1 MSSKSND
8 KQSLI
13 TLGQNRKRQI
23 SKLAGGFK
31 SVGDFLSE
39 AIDKTKEM
47 DFPAAVKQ
55 AAPWAEKVFGAA
67 AEAASDVL
75 LPIKFVVKFAEKL
88 TEINDPEEI
97 GHLACTIAFERATEK
112 AVEEIGGPAEKRTV
126 MEEAKAQLA
135 TLEPCED
142 VDLGTFSYENA
153 ITHAFFQKA
162 DLYLQTSL
170 IMVGYTQDQ
179 INRITDK
186 VKDNFVFVLRTL
198 LTSRETAEKFAPF
211 KEFIELGGAQER
223 EAYKALAEHGEYQ
236 RWLYEEA
243 PVLGKSPFALKH
255 IYVETECGRL
265 TWGEINPPET
275 QVVGRR
281 APIEKHAVEKPDP
294 FSEQHGGRHPLLD
307 TVLNMISQSDV
318 REPIVIQAIAGA
330 GKSSFTVRLCVE
342 LLKRRLRPIRIR
354 LKNLRFDKH
363 VSEALQQA
371 VELSDEV
378 RSSDG
383 IPPTPKNLFRQGK
396 IFDEVGF
403 GKYDRVSR
411 YVLILDGWDEISLS
425 NESFKRRIE
434 RMLEQLRAEYI
445 DNQSRPYPVRVIIT
459 GRPSED
465 VNESGFLRDKT
476 PFLTIRPFSSDQL
489 KKFVGSLSEAVKN
502 HPLNTPDMDEWPPFD
517 PSRFEPILRR
527 YEEEFSPERLTLPSR
542 NRSVG
547 ALGLPLLAHL
557 AARLISVWK
566 GNAETLVEDST
577 TLYRNLVNLTC
588 AKSGKYE
595 SDEEVVDEIRE
606 QSRIV
611 GVDLRRLLWQTA
623 TAMTIYGKDLMP
635 YEELAKRLKLEDEQL
650 DEHVTEA
657 TGANMLSS
665 LLISFYFK
673 GGIKH
678 LGCEFA
684 HKSFREYLFAE
695 AIVEALKEYGDRADS
710 IVVDRGSFW
719 RDFSQDDPRFHFSR
733 ELGELLAPQWLSAE
747 VVAHIDSLIKWEVC
761 RATDPSKTV
770 DSGVVT
776 QPLTLDRWRL
786 IQDGLAD
793 LWDWWGEG
801 VHLRPQP
808 KLDKNRRNLQYEA
821 PYAADLIEYSL
832 PRASSSVHS
841 GSTRT
846 TTMDAHL
853 GYGLLSL
860 CVITHYYLLGLGSQE
875 SAHTA
880 DNNVRRYQSL
890 VTNPRTQRRE
900 VRFAPSGH
908 SREYFFNYIHRI
920 AAAGLRP
927 QGIFPVGIDLRGV
940 DLSNAYLSGVDFSEA
955 NLDSAVLRKSNL
967 CRANLEWGTIRN
979 GDLDGADLRGASMMT
994 TLLISTTFVN
1004 GYLGLVDFD
1013 SAILVDVNFSNADLD
1028 GSQFGARIENTLFD
1042 GASLNRVLFEGSKL
1056 KHVSFQKADLS
1067 EAIFKNS
1074 EFDGVSFG
1082 EANLARTVF
1091 KNITLEGTELSVPQ
1105 PQSLFELSPEQN
1117 DN

>member
-23 SKLAGGFK
+23 SKLAGGLK

-47 DFPAAVKQ
+47 DFPEAIKR
-55 AAPWAEKVFGAA
+55 AAPWAERILGAA
-67 AEAASDVL
+67 AGAASEVL
-75 LPIKFVVKFAEKL
+75 LPIKFVVKLAEKL
-88 TEINDPEEI
+88 TEINDPELL
-97 GHLACTIAFERATEK
+97 GHLACTIAFERATEH

-142 VDLGTFSYENA
+142 VDLGTFSYDNA
-153 ITHAFFQKA
+153 INHPFFQKA
-162 DLYLQTSL
+162 DLNLQTAL

-186 VKDNFVFVLRTL
+186 VKDNFVLVLRTL
-198 LTSRETAEKFAPF
+198 LTSRETSEKFAPF

-223 EAYKALAEHGEYQ
+223 EGYKALAEHGEYQ

-255 IYVETECGRL
+255 IYVDTECGRL

-281 APIEKHAVEKPDP
+281 APVEKHSLEKPDP

-307 TVLNMISQSDV
+307 TVLNMIAQSEL

-330 GKSSFTVRLCVE
+330 GKSSFTVRLCAE

-363 VSEALQQA
+363 VSEALPQA

-378 RSSDG
+378 RSPDG

-396 IFDEVGF
+396 IFDENGF
-403 GKYDRVSR
+403 GAYDKVSR

-445 DNQSRPYPVRVIIT
+445 DNPSRPYPVRVIIT

-476 PFLTIRPFSSDQL
+476 PFLTIRPFSPNQL
-489 KKFVGSLSEAVKN
+489 KQFVFALSEAVKN
-502 HPLNTPDMDEWPPFD
+502 HPLNTPGMDEWPPFD
-517 PSRFEPILRR
+517 SSRFEPILRR
-527 YEEEFSPERLTLPSR
+527 YDEEFSPAKSTRPSV

-547 ALGLPLLAHL
+547 ALSLPLLAHL

-566 GNAETLVEDST
+566 GNPETLVEDST

-611 GVDLRRLLWQTA
+611 GADLRRLLWQTA
-623 TAMTIYGKDLMP
+623 TAMTIYGKDLVP
-635 YEELAKRLKLEDEQL
+635 YEELAKRLELEDEQL

-657 TGANMLSS
+657 TGSNMLSS

-695 AIVEALKEYGDRADS
+695 AIVEALKEYGDQANS
-710 IVVDRGSFW
+710 FVVDRGSFW
-719 RDFSQDDPRFHFSR
+719 RDFSQDDPRFGFSR
-733 ELGELLAPQWLSAE
+733 ELAQLLAPQWLSAE
-747 VVAHIDSLIKWEVC
+747 VIAHIDSLIKWEIG
-761 RATDPSKTV
+761 RSTDPGKTV

-776 QPLTLDRWRL
+776 QPRTLEKWRL
-786 IQDGLAD
+786 IRDGLAD

-801 VHLRPQP
+801 VHLRCQPQ
-808 KLDKNRRNLQYEA
+808 LGNRRELKYEP
-821 PYAADLIEYSL
+821 PYVTNLIEYSL
-832 PRASSSVHS
+832 PFVSSAPP
-841 GSTRT
+841 GTTRT

-853 GYGLLSL
+853 GYGLFNL
-860 CVITHYYLLGLGSQE
+860 CVLTHFYLLDLESEE
-875 SAHTA
+875 SARRA
-880 DNNVRRYQSL
+880 VNNERRYQS
-890 VTNPRTQRRE
+890 VIRNPHTGRQG

-908 SREYFFNYIHRI
+908 SREYFYNYIHRI

-927 QGIFPVGIDLRGV
+927 QGIFPVGADLRGV
-940 DLSNAYLSGVDFSEA
+940 DLSGAYLLGVDFYAA
-955 NLDSAVLRKSNL
+955 NLDSTILRSAL
-967 CRANLEWGTIRN
+967 LSGATFTSATIRECV
-979 GDLDGADLRGASMMT
+979 LDDSHLRGASMLMAVLTST
-994 TLLISTTFVN
+994 TLINADVGRVDFTSTT
-1004 GYLGLVDFD
+1004 LDH
-1013 SAILVDVNFSNADLD
+1013 VNF
-1028 GSQFGARIENTLFD
+1028 ARAYLESSRFD
-1042 GASLNRVLFEGSKL
+1042 GAQINNTVFDNALLKCALFIHSRFQ
-1056 KHVSFQKADLS
+1056 HVSFRKADLS
-1067 EAIFKNS
+1067 QAVFDRTELDEVSFAEAQLTQTIFKRVRLK
-1074 EFDGVSFG
+1074 D
-1082 EANLARTVF
+1082 
-1091 KNITLEGTELSVPQ
+1091 TELNVPQ
-1105 PQSLFELSPEQN
+1105 NQLFLDLRSEQSDE
-1117 DN
+1117 

>member
-8 KQSLI
+8 QNLI
-13 TLGQNRKRQI
+13 TLGQDSKRQV
-23 SKLAGGFK
+23 SKLAGKLK

-39 AIDKTKEM
+39 AIEKTKDM
-47 DFPAAVKQ
+47 DFPEAIKQ
-55 AAPWAEKVFGAA
+55 AAPWAETVLGAA
-67 AEAASDVL
+67 ADAASEVL
-75 LPIKFVVKFAEKL
+75 LPIKFVVKLAEKL
-88 TEINDPEEI
+88 TEINDPEEL
-97 GHLACTIAFERATEK
+97 GHLACTIAFERATEH

-135 TLEPCED
+135 LLEPCED

-153 ITHAFFQKA
+153 ITHPFFRKA
-162 DLYLQTSL
+162 ELHLEASL
-170 IMVGYTQDQ
+170 LMVGYTQDQ

-211 KEFIELGGAQER
+211 REFIELGGAQER
-223 EAYKALAEHGEYQ
+223 EGYKALAEHGEYQ
-236 RWLYEEA
+236 RWLFEEA

-255 IYVETECGRL
+255 IYVDTECGRL
-265 TWGEINPPET
+265 SWGEINPPET

-281 APIEKHAVEKPDP
+281 APVDKHSLEKPDP

-307 TVLNMISQSDV
+307 TVLNMIAESEL

-378 RSSDG
+378 RSPDG

-403 GKYDRVSR
+403 GKYDKVSR

-489 KKFVGSLSEAVKN
+489 KKFVGALSEAVKS
-502 HPLNTPDMDEWPPFD
+502 HPLNTPGMDEWPPFD
-517 PSRFEPILRR
+517 SSRFEPILRR
-527 YEEEFSPERLTLPSR
+527 YEEEFSPAKSTRPSR

-566 GNAETLVEDST
+566 GDPQTLVEDST

-588 AKSGKYE
+588 AKSGKFE
-595 SDEEVVDEIRE
+595 SDDDGFDEIRE

-611 GVDLRRLLWQTA
+611 GPDLRRLLWKTA

-635 YEELAKRLKLEDEQL
+635 YEELAKRLALEDEL

-657 TGANMLSS
+657 TGTNMLSS

-695 AIVEALKEYGDRADS
+695 AIVEALKEYGDRANS
-710 IVVDRGSFW
+710 VVVDRGSFW
-719 RDFSQDDPRFHFSR
+719 RDFSQDDPRFSFSR
-733 ELGELLAPQWLSAE
+733 ELAQLLAPQWLSAE
-747 VVAHIDSLIKWEVC
+747 VVAHIDSLIKWEIG
-761 RATDPSKTV
+761 RTTDPGKTV

-776 QPLTLDRWRL
+776 QPLMLEKWRL
-786 IQDGLAD
+786 VRDGLAD

-801 VHLRPQP
+801 VHLRCQPQFG
-808 KLDKNRRNLQYEA
+808 NRRELKYQA
-821 PYAADLIEYSL
+821 PYVKDLIEYSL
-832 PRASSSVHS
+832 PFVSSAHS
-841 GSTRT
+841 GTPRT
-846 TTMDAHL
+846 TTMDAQF
-853 GYGLLSL
+853 GYGLFSI
-860 CVITHYYLLGLGSQE
+860 CVLVHYYLADFETTE
-875 SAHTA
+875 SLTDAEGHE
-880 DNNVRRYQSL
+880 RRYQSI
-890 VTNPRTQRRE
+890 VINKRKERRE

-908 SREYFFNYIHRI
+908 SDEYFSNYIHRI
-920 AAAGLRP
+920 AAAGYRSQSL
-927 QGIFPVGIDLRGV
+927 FP
-940 DLSNAYLSGVDFSEA
+940 E
-955 NLDSAVLRKSNL
+955 
-967 CRANLEWGTIRN
+967 
-979 GDLDGADLRGASMMT
+979 GADLRGIDLSGA
-994 TLLISTTFVN
+994 
-1004 GYLGLVDFD
+1004 YLTGVDFTG
-1013 SAILVDVNFSNADLD
+1013 ATLD
-1028 GSQFGARIENTLFD
+1028 G
-1042 GASLNRVLFEGSKL
+1042 VLLE
-1056 KHVSFQKADLS
+1056 
-1067 EAIFKNS
+1067 EAF
-1074 EFDGVSFG
+1074 
-1082 EANLARTVF
+1082 LARTCFDWASLQEAVLDRASLRSATMYGAKLASATF
-1091 KNITLEGTELSVPQ
+1091 IGARLDRADLTATNLENADFTGANLEDSNL
-1105 PQSLFELSPEQN
+1105 ER
-1117 DN
+1117 D

>member
-13 TLGQNRKRQI
+13 TLGQTRKRQI
-23 SKLAGGFK
+23 SKLAGGLK

-39 AIDKTKEM
+39 AIEKTKAM
-47 DFPAAVKQ
+47 DFPEALKQ
-55 AAPWAEKVFGAA
+55 AAPWAERVFGAA
-67 AEAASDVL
+67 ADAAGEVL
-75 LPIKFVVKFAEKL
+75 PPIKFIVKFAEKL
-88 TEINDPEEI
+88 TEINDPEEL
-97 GHLACTIAFERATEK
+97 GHLACTIAFERATEQ

-135 TLEPCED
+135 LLEPCED

-153 ITHAFFQKA
+153 VTHPCFRKA
-162 DLYLQTSL
+162 ELYLEASL
-170 IMVGYTQDQ
+170 LMVGYTQDQ

-186 VKDNFVFVLRTL
+186 VKDNFVFFLRTL
-198 LTSRETAEKFAPF
+198 LTSRETSDKFAPF
-211 KEFIELGGAQER
+211 REFIELGGAQER
-223 EAYKALAEHGEYQ
+223 EGYKALAEHGDYQ

-255 IYVETECGRL
+255 IYVDTECGRL

-307 TVLNMISQSDV
+307 TVLNMIAQSDL

-378 RSSDG
+378 RSPDG

-403 GKYDRVSR
+403 GKYDKVSR

-489 KKFVGSLSEAVKN
+489 KKFVGALSEAVKN
-502 HPLNTPDMDEWPPFD
+502 HPLNTPGMDEWPPFD
-517 PSRFEPILRR
+517 PSRFGPILRR
-527 YEEEFSPERLTLPSR
+527 YEEELSPDESTRRSD

-566 GNAETLVEDST
+566 GNPETLVEDST

-595 SDEEVVDEIRE
+595 SDEEVVDDIKE

-611 GVDLRRLLWQTA
+611 GADLRRLLWQTA

-635 YEELAKRLKLEDEQL
+635 YEELAKRLELEDEQL

-657 TGANMLSS
+657 TGSNMLSS

-695 AIVEALKEYGDRADS
+695 AIVEALKEYGDRANS
-710 IVVDRGSFW
+710 VAVDRGSFW
-719 RDFSQDDPRFHFSR
+719 RDFSKDDPRFRFSR
-733 ELGELLAPQWLSAE
+733 ELGQLLAPQWLSAE
-747 VVAHIDSLIKWEVC
+747 VIAHIDSLIKWEI
-761 RATDPSKTV
+761 RRTTDLGKTV

-776 QPLTLDRWRL
+776 QPLTLDKWRL
-786 IQDGLAD
+786 IRDGLAD

-801 VHLRPQP
+801 VHLRCQPQFG
-808 KLDKNRRNLQYEA
+808 NRRELKYEP
-821 PYAADLIEYSL
+821 PYVTELIEYSL
-832 PRASSSVHS
+832 PFVSSVHS
-841 GSTRT
+841 GTTRT

-853 GYGLLSL
+853 GYGLFNL
-860 CVITHYYLLGLGSQE
+860 CVLTHLYLIELE
-875 SAHTA
+875 SEESSRIA
-880 DNNVRRYQSL
+880 DTTGRRYQS
-890 VTNPRTQRRE
+890 VFRNPYTLE
-900 VRFAPSGH
+900 LGVRFAPSGH
-908 SREYFFNYIHRI
+908 SAEYFYNYIHRI

-927 QGIFPVGIDLRGV
+927 QGIFPENADLRGV
-940 DLSNAYLSGVDFSEA
+940 DLSRTDLRGVSFIGANFDGAILALSHLTGARLDFA
-955 NLDSAVLRKSNL
+955 
-967 CRANLEWGTIRN
+967 TIRN
-979 GDLDGADLRGASMMT
+979 GVLDGVRLRGSSMRGVQLNSATLKSADLTFTDLLGAN
-994 TLLISTTFVN
+994 L
-1004 GYLGLVDFD
+1004 D
-1013 SAILVDVNFSNADLD
+1013 NADFTEASLE
-1028 GSQFGARIENTLFD
+1028 GSSFA
-1042 GASLNRVLFEGSKL
+1042 GASLNNAIFDRASLKRSLFHESKL
-1056 KHVSFQKADLS
+1056 KNVSFVNAILS
-1067 EAIFKNS
+1067 EAVF
-1074 EFDGVSFG
+1074 EYVDLDEVLFTD
-1082 EANLARTVF
+1082 ARLARTIFRVIRL
-1091 KNITLEGTELSVPQ
+1091 KDTELSVPQ
-1105 PQSLFELSPEQN
+1105 NQVLFELARS
-1117 DN
+1117 D